1 MTSDLVRRARL
12 EVQGVLLKAK
22 DMTATFS
29 FDIQIDPQ
37 DESLVILPI
46 LRFKHTPTT
55 LLTISLQVCGIVLR
69 EITGNTWQRV
79 GHCLL
84 LRTPRQAMSGMTN
97 KSLGKI
103 VII

>member
-1 MTSDLVRRARL
+1 MIPMIPSQKFKHIGRTSPHLLTSDLVRSARL

-55 LLTISLQVCGIVLR
+55 LLTSSLQVREILLR
-69 EITGNTWQRV
+69 EITGKHGNE
-79 GHCLL
+79 
-84 LRTPRQAMSGMTN
+84 SGTAR
-97 KSLGKI
+97 S
-103 VII
+103 